1 MMVLLEII
9 APVFGIIALGYA
21 LGRAGALSDTSVR
34 GIADF
39 AFIIALPALMFK
51 TISVAQFTSVAPL
64 GILLSF
70 FGAVACVWLLSTL
83 ATRTLLNAPAT
94 DAPALAMTSA
104 FGNTIMLGFP
114 IALAAFGPDAAA
126 PIAVILAL
134 HTPLLF
140 ASATLHSGLVE
151 TDKSASNAA
160 AITTLARDL
169 LNQPI
174 ILAILAAALWR
185 MTSLG
190 LPSPVL
196 TILDMLAKSGIP
208 TALIALGL
216 SLRNLSL
223 HGQIPAV
230 SMTLALKLI
239 AMPLIAALLAGP
251 VLALPPLSAK
261 VVILFAAL
269 PAGANAYLYA
279 TRSGNGPS
287 EAVASTAVA
296 VGTVLSALT
305 LSLVIAMLTQ

>member
-1 MMVLLEII
+1 MLALLEII

-21 LGRAGALSDTSVR
+21 LGRAGALSDTAAR

-83 ATRTLLNAPAT
+83 ATRTLLNAPAP
-94 DAPALAMTSA
+94 DAPAFAMTSA

-114 IALAAFGPDAAA
+114 IALAAFGPDAAG
-126 PIAVILAL
+126 PIAIILAL
-134 HTPLLF
+134 HTPILF
-140 ASATLHSGLVE
+140 TSAILHSGFVE
-151 TDKSASNAA
+151 TDPSTSKTAA
-160 AITTLARDL
+160 VTALARDL
-169 LNQPI
+169 LSQPI
-174 ILAILAAALWR
+174 VLAILAASLWR
-185 MTSLG
+185 MTNIG
-190 LPSPVL
+190 LPAPML
-196 TILDMLAKSGIP
+196 TMLDMLAKSGIP

-216 SLRNLSL
+216 SLRSLRL
-223 HGQIPAV
+223 HGHLPAV
-230 SMTLALKLI
+230 SVALVLKLI

-251 VLALPPLSAK
+251 VFALPTLSAN

-279 TRSGNGPS
+279 ARSSTGSS
-287 EAVASTAVA
+287 EAIASTAVA
-296 VGTVLSALT
+296 VGTAFSALT
-305 LSLVIAMLTQ
+305 LAFVLTTLAR